1 MEYRNLGNTGLKVS
15 VICLGAMT
23 FTEKGWRT
31 AGTME
36 FSEIKRVVDYA
47 VDNGINFFDTADI
60 YAFGESEELL
70 GKALGSK
77 KNDVIIATKVRG
89 VMDEKDPN
97 NRGLSR
103 YHIFRS
109 VDESLKRLGRD
120 YIDLYQLHWWDNH
133 TPIEETVEALNDLV
147 RIGKIRYVG
156 VSDFAGWQIA
166 RSVSIQ
172 EMKNYTRFVSAQMYY
187 SLLGRDIE
195 FEVVPAC
202 ESLGLGILAWS
213 PLAGGFLTGKY
224 SKNSPHPQD
233 SRYARMERP
242 FLRFDFEKGYFVVDE
257 LKKLAEK
264 YNATVS
270 QIALNWVKSKSF
282 ISSIIIG
289 VRNLE
294 QLKDNLG
301 CISWDLSEEDVE
313 YLDQITQPERPY
325 PQWFLDLFA
334 DL

>member
-23 FTEKGWRT
+23 FTEKGWRS
-31 AGTME
+31 AGTMS
-36 FSEIKRVVDYA
+36 FSEIQKVVDYA
-47 VDNGINFFDTADI
+47 LDNGVNFFDTADI

-70 GKALGSK
+70 GKALGNR

-89 VMDEKDPN
+89 VMSDDPN
-97 NRGLSR
+97 DRGLSR
-103 YHIFRS
+103 YHIFKS
-109 VDESLKRLGRD
+109 IDASLKRLGRD
-120 YIDLYQLHWWDNH
+120 YIDLYQVHWWDNS
-133 TPIEETVEALNDLV
+133 TPIEETIDALNDLV
-147 RIGKIRYVG
+147 RVGKVRYIGI
-156 VSDFAGWQIA
+156 SDFAGWQIA
-166 RSVSIQ
+166 RSVSLQ
-172 EMKNYTRFVSAQMYY
+172 EAKNYAKFVSAQMYY

-202 ESLGLGILAWS
+202 EDLGLGILAWS

-224 SKNSPHPQD
+224 SRDNIPEG

-257 LKKLAEK
+257 LRKLAEK

-270 QIALNWVKSKSF
+270 QVALNWIKAKPF

-289 VRNLE
+289 VRSLE

-301 CISWDLSEEDVE
+301 CVNWDLSEEDVS
-313 YLDQITQPERPY
+313 YLDEITAPERPY
-325 PQWFLDLFA
+325 PQWFLDMFA

>member
-1 MEYRNLGNTGLKVS
+1 LEYRNLGSSGLKVS

-23 FTEKGWRT
+23 FTEKGWRS
-31 AGTME
+31 AGTMS
-36 FSEIKRVVDYA
+36 FSEIKKVVDYA
-47 VDNGINFFDTADI
+47 VDSGVNFFDTADI
-60 YAFGESEELL
+60 YGFGESEHLL
-70 GKALGSK
+70 GRALGNK

-89 VMDEKDPN
+89 VMDEHDPN

-103 YHIFRS
+103 HHIFRS
-109 VDESLKRLGRD
+109 VDQSLKRLGRD

-133 TPIEETVEALNDLV
+133 TPIEETLEALNDLV
-147 RIGKIRYVG
+147 RIGKVRYIG

-202 ESLGLGILAWS
+202 EDLGLGILAWS

-224 SKNSPHPQD
+224 TRNRPYPEG
-233 SRYARMERP
+233 SRYSRMEKP
-242 FLRFDFEKGYFVVDE
+242 FLRFDMDKGYSLIDE
-257 LKKLAEK
+257 LKRIGNR
-264 YNATVS
+264 YDATVS
-270 QIALNWVKSKSF
+270 QVALNWIRSKSF
-282 ISSIIIG
+282 VSSIIIG
-289 VRNLE
+289 VRNLD

-301 CISWDLSEEDVE
+301 CLKWDLSEDDIR
-313 YLDQITQPERPY
+313 YLDDLTQPDKPY

>member
-77 KNDVIIATKVRG
+77 KNEVIIATKVRG

-156 VSDFAGWQIA
+156 LSDFAGWQIA

-270 QIALNWVKSKSF
+270 QVALNWVKSKSF

>member
-23 FTEKGWRT
+23 FTEKGWRS
-31 AGTME
+31 AGTMS
-36 FSEIKRVVDYA
+36 FSEIQKVVDYA
-47 VDNGINFFDTADI
+47 LDNGVNFFDTADI

-70 GKALGSK
+70 GKALGSR

-89 VMDEKDPN
+89 VMSDDPN
-97 NRGLSR
+97 DRGLSR
-103 YHIFRS
+103 YHIFKS
-109 VDESLKRLGRD
+109 IDASLKRLGRD
-120 YIDLYQLHWWDNH
+120 YIDLYQVHWWDSS
-133 TPIEETVEALNDLV
+133 TPIEETIDALNDLV
-147 RIGKIRYVG
+147 RVGKVRYIGI
-156 VSDFAGWQIA
+156 SDFAGWQIA
-166 RSVSIQ
+166 RSVSLQ
-172 EMKNYTRFVSAQMYY
+172 EAKNYAKFVSAQMYY

-202 ESLGLGILAWS
+202 EDLGLGILAWS

-224 SKNSPHPQD
+224 TRENIPEG

-257 LKKLAEK
+257 LRKLAEK

-270 QIALNWVKSKSF
+270 QVALNWIKAKPF

-289 VRNLE
+289 VRSLE

-301 CISWDLSEEDVE
+301 CINWDLSEEDIS
-313 YLDQITQPERPY
+313 YLDEITAPERPY
-325 PQWFLDLFA
+325 PQWFLDMFA

>member
-270 QIALNWVKSKSF
+270 QVALNWVKSKSF

>member
-1 MEYRNLGNTGLKVS
+1 MEYRHLGNTGLKVS

-36 FSEIKRVVDYA
+36 FSEIQRVVDYA
-47 VDNGINFFDTADI
+47 IDSGVNFFDTADI

-70 GKALGSK
+70 GKALGNK

-89 VMDEKDPN
+89 VMSEDPN
-97 NRGLSR
+97 DRGLSR
-103 YHIFRS
+103 HHIFRS
-109 VDESLKRLGRD
+109 VEKSLKRLGRD
-120 YIDLYQLHWWDNH
+120 YIDLYQVHWWDNS
-133 TPIEETVEALNDLV
+133 TPIEETIDALNDLV
-147 RIGKIRYVG
+147 RQGKVRYIGI
-156 VSDFAGWQIA
+156 SDFAGWQIA
-166 RSVSIQ
+166 RSFTLQ
-172 EMKNYTRFVSAQMYY
+172 ESKNYARFISAQMYY

-195 FEVVPAC
+195 FEVVPVC
-202 ESLGLGILAWS
+202 QELGLGILAWS

-224 SKNSPHPQD
+224 TKDAPYPQD
-233 SRYARMERP
+233 GRYSRMEKP
-242 FLRFDFEKGYFVVDE
+242 FLRFDFDKGYFVVDE

-264 YNATVS
+264 YDKTVS
-270 QIALNWVKSKSF
+270 QVALNWVKSKPF
-282 ISSIIIG
+282 VNSIIIG
-289 VRNLE
+289 VRSLN

-301 CISWDLSEEDVE
+301 CVEWDLNQEDVE

-325 PQWFLDLFA
+325 PQWFLDMFA

>member
-23 FTEKGWRT
+23 FTEKGWRS
-31 AGTME
+31 AGTMS
-36 FSEIKRVVDYA
+36 FSEIQKVVDYA
-47 VDNGINFFDTADI
+47 LDNGVNFFDTADI

-89 VMDEKDPN
+89 VMSDDPN
-97 NRGLSR
+97 DRGLSR
-103 YHIFRS
+103 YHIFKS
-109 VDESLKRLGRD
+109 IDASLKRLGRD
-120 YIDLYQLHWWDNH
+120 YIDLYQVHWWDNS
-133 TPIEETVEALNDLV
+133 TPIEEAIDALNDLV
-147 RIGKIRYVG
+147 RIGKVRYIG
-156 VSDFAGWQIA
+156 ISDFAGWQIA
-166 RSVSIQ
+166 RSVSLQ
-172 EMKNYTRFVSAQMYY
+172 EAKNYAKFVSAQMYY

-202 ESLGLGILAWS
+202 EALGLGILAWS

-224 SKNSPHPQD
+224 TRENIPEG

-257 LKKLAEK
+257 LRKLAEK

-270 QIALNWVKSKSF
+270 QVALNWIKAKPF

-289 VRNLE
+289 VRSLE

-301 CISWDLSEEDVE
+301 CINWDLSEEDIS
-313 YLDQITQPERPY
+313 YLDEITAPERPY
-325 PQWFLDLFA
+325 PQWFLDMFA

>member
-1 MEYRNLGNTGLKVS
+1 MEYRILGKTGLKVS

-31 AGTME
+31 AGTMS
-36 FSEIKRVVDYA
+36 FKEIQRVVDYA
-47 VDNGINFFDTADI
+47 LDRGVNFFDTADI

-70 GKALGSK
+70 GKALGNK

-89 VMDEKDPN
+89 VMSDDPN
-97 NRGLSR
+97 DRGLSR

-109 VDESLKRLGRD
+109 VDKSLKRLGRD
-120 YIDLYQLHWWDNH
+120 YIDLYQVHWWDNH
-133 TPIEETVEALNDLV
+133 TPIEETIDALNDLV
-147 RIGKIRYVG
+147 RQGKVRYIGI
-156 VSDFAGWQIA
+156 SDFAGWQIA
-166 RSVSIQ
+166 RSVTLQ
-172 EMKNYTRFVSAQMYY
+172 EAKNYARFVSAQMYY

-202 ESLGLGILAWS
+202 QELGLGILAWS

-224 SKNSPHPQD
+224 TKDSPYPED
-233 SRYARMERP
+233 SRYSRMERP

-257 LKKLAEK
+257 LRKLAEK
-264 YNATVS
+264 YGRTVS
-270 QIALNWVKSKSF
+270 QVALNWVKSKPF
-282 ISSIIIG
+282 ISSIIVG
-289 VRNLE
+289 VRSLGQLE
-294 QLKDNLG
+294 DNLG
-301 CISWDLSEEDVE
+301 CVEWDLSQEDVE

-325 PQWFLDLFA
+325 PQWFLDMFA

>member
-15 VICLGAMT
+15 VICVGAMT

-31 AGTME
+31 AGSMK
-36 FSEIKRVVDYA
+36 FSEIKKVVDRA
-47 VDNGINFFDTADI
+47 IDRGVNFFDTADI

-70 GKALGSK
+70 GKALGNR

-89 VMDEKDPN
+89 VMSDDPN
-97 NRGLSR
+97 DRGLSR
-103 YHIFRS
+103 YHIFKS
-109 VDESLKRLGRD
+109 VDNSLKRLGRD
-120 YIDLYQLHWWDNH
+120 YIDLYQVHWWDNS
-133 TPIEETVEALNDLV
+133 TPIDETLEALNDLV
-147 RIGKIRYVG
+147 RMGKVRYIGI
-156 VSDFAGWQIA
+156 SDFAGWQIA
-166 RSVSIQ
+166 RSVSLQ
-172 EMKNYTRFVSAQMYY
+172 DMKGYSKFVSAQMYY

-202 ESLGLGILAWS
+202 QHLGLGILAWS

-224 SKNSPHPQD
+224 SRENIPED

-257 LKKLAEK
+257 LRKIAQRYE
-264 YNATVS
+264 TSVS
-270 QIALNWVKSKSF
+270 QVALNWIKSKPF

-289 VRNLE
+289 VRSVD
-294 QLKDNLG
+294 QLLDNLG
-301 CISWDLSEEDVE
+301 CVSWDLSEEDIE
-313 YLDQITQPERPY
+313 YLDQITQPDRPY
-325 PQWFLDLFA
+325 PQWFLDMFA

>member
-23 FTEKGWRT
+23 FTEKGWRS
-31 AGTME
+31 AGTMS
-36 FSEIKRVVDYA
+36 FSEIQKVVDYA
-47 VDNGINFFDTADI
+47 LDNGVNFFDTADI

-70 GKALGSK
+70 GKALGNR

-89 VMDEKDPN
+89 VMSDDPN
-97 NRGLSR
+97 DRGLSR
-103 YHIFRS
+103 YHIFKS
-109 VDESLKRLGRD
+109 IDASLKRLGRD
-120 YIDLYQLHWWDNH
+120 YIDLYQVHWWDNS
-133 TPIEETVEALNDLV
+133 TPIEETIDALNDLV
-147 RIGKIRYVG
+147 RVGKVRYIGI
-156 VSDFAGWQIA
+156 SDFAGWQIA
-166 RSVSIQ
+166 RSVSLQ
-172 EMKNYTRFVSAQMYY
+172 EAKNYAKFVSAQMYY

-202 ESLGLGILAWS
+202 ETLGLGILAWS

-224 SKNSPHPQD
+224 SRDNIPEG

-257 LKKLAEK
+257 LRKLAEK

-270 QIALNWVKSKSF
+270 QVALNWIKAKPF

-289 VRNLE
+289 VRSLE

-301 CISWDLSEEDVE
+301 CVNWDLSEEDVS
-313 YLDQITQPERPY
+313 YLDEITAPERPY
-325 PQWFLDLFA
+325 PQWFLDMFA

>member
-1 MEYRNLGNTGLKVS
+1 MEYRHLGNTGLKVS

-36 FSEIKRVVDYA
+36 FSEIQRVVNYA
-47 VDNGINFFDTADI
+47 IDSGVNFFDTADI

-70 GKALGSK
+70 GKALGNR

-89 VMDEKDPN
+89 VMSEDPN
-97 NRGLSR
+97 DRGLSR

-109 VDESLKRLGRD
+109 VENSLKRLGRD
-120 YIDLYQLHWWDNH
+120 YIDLYQVHWWDNS
-133 TPIEETVEALNDLV
+133 TPIEETLDALNDLV
-147 RIGKIRYVG
+147 RQGKVRYVG
-156 VSDFAGWQIA
+156 ISDFAGWQIA

-172 EMKNYTRFVSAQMYY
+172 QFKGYAPFVSAQMYY
-187 SLLGRDIE
+187 SLLGREIE
-195 FEVVPAC
+195 FEVVPVC
-202 ESLGLGILAWS
+202 EYLGLGILAWS

-224 SKNSPHPQD
+224 TKDQPYPSD

-257 LKKLAEK
+257 LKKIAQK
-264 YNATVS
+264 YERTVS
-270 QIALNWVKSKSF
+270 QVALNWVKSKGF

-289 VRNLE
+289 VRSLQ

-301 CISWDLSEEDVE
+301 TVEWDLPEDDIE
-313 YLDQITQPERPY
+313 YLDSITQPERPY
-325 PQWFLDLFA
+325 PQWFLDMFA

>member
-23 FTEKGWRT
+23 FTEKGWRS
-31 AGTME
+31 AGTMS
-36 FSEIKRVVDYA
+36 FSEIQKVVDYA
-47 VDNGINFFDTADI
+47 LDNGVNFFDTADI

-70 GKALGSK
+70 GKALGSR

-89 VMDEKDPN
+89 VMSDDPN
-97 NRGLSR
+97 DRGLSR
-103 YHIFRS
+103 YHIFKS
-109 VDESLKRLGRD
+109 IDASLKRLGRD
-120 YIDLYQLHWWDNH
+120 YIDLYQVHWWDNS
-133 TPIEETVEALNDLV
+133 TPIEETIDALNDLV
-147 RIGKIRYVG
+147 RIGKVRYIG
-156 VSDFAGWQIA
+156 ISDFAGWQIA
-166 RSVSIQ
+166 RSVSLQ
-172 EMKNYTRFVSAQMYY
+172 EAKNYAKFVSAQMYY

-202 ESLGLGILAWS
+202 ETLGLGILAWS

-224 SKNSPHPQD
+224 TRENIPEG

-257 LKKLAEK
+257 LRKLAEK

-270 QIALNWVKSKSF
+270 QVALNWIKAKPF

-289 VRNLE
+289 VRSLE

-301 CISWDLSEEDVE
+301 CINWDLSEEDIS
-313 YLDQITQPERPY
+313 YLDDITAPERPY
-325 PQWFLDLFA
+325 PQWFLDMFA

>member
-1 MEYRNLGNTGLKVS
+1 MEYRNLGGSGLKVS

-23 FTEKGWRT
+23 FTEKGWRS
-31 AGTME
+31 AGRMS
-36 FSEIKRVVDYA
+36 FSDIKRVVDYA

-60 YAFGESEELL
+60 YGFGESESLL
-70 GKALGSK
+70 GKALGEK

-109 VDESLKRLGRD
+109 IDQSLKRLGRD

-133 TPIEETVEALNDLV
+133 TPIEETLEALDDLV
-147 RIGKIRYVG
+147 RMGKVRYVG
-156 VSDFAGWQIA
+156 ISDFAGWQIA

-172 EMKNYTRFVSAQMYY
+172 EMKNYSKFVSAQMYY

-202 ESLGLGILAWS
+202 ESLGIGILAWS

-224 SKNSPHPQD
+224 SKNRPYPED
-233 SRYARMERP
+233 SRYSRMEKP
-242 FLRFDFEKGYFVVDE
+242 FLRFNIDKAYSIVEE
-257 LKKLAEK
+257 LKKIGKK

-270 QIALNWVKSKSF
+270 QVALNWVRSKAF
-282 ISSIIIG
+282 VSSIIIG
-289 VRNLE
+289 VRSLD

-301 CISWDLSEEDVE
+301 CVEWNLSEEDVQ
-313 YLDQITQPERPY
+313 YLDEITNPERPY